1 MGSLLAPAQTPWYF
15 LVGSGLVMVIAL
27 ATSKKAHNVVKT
39 SLDLSRQSE
48 GNESFGTSPVA
59 RMLVR
64 TCNNASSTILSVVPP
79 KVKDWV
85 TAGLIM
91 MKLFWKTK
99 PALTWSVLRLM
110 WYFRDC

>member
-48 GNESFGTSPVA
+48 GNE
-59 RMLVR
+59 
-64 TCNNASSTILSVVPP
+64 ASVHRRWHVC
-79 KVKDWV
+79 
-85 TAGLIM
+85 
-91 MKLFWKTK
+91 
-99 PALTWSVLRLM
+99 WSVLAIMLLVR
-110 WYFRDC
+110 F